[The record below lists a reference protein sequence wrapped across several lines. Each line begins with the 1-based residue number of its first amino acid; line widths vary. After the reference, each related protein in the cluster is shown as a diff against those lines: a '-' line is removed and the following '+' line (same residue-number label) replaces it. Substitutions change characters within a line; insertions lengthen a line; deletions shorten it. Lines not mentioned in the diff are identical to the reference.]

1 MFISTDAIIL
11 KNTPYQETSII
22 SRLFTKDTGKISV
35 IFKGA
40 KRKKN
45 NLSAIIEPGNVI
57 NITFYDKPNL
67 KLSKE
72 VKLIKTY
79 YNSRKILSHYYYT
92 MAIISLIDKLCMDN
106 QSYTEL
112 YNLLISILDKMDD
125 QALTTELLFIYF
137 LLHLNKHIGYE
148 ININALLVDKD
159 MKDKKDEDEIIK
171 YLMGSINNLH
181 MIDLAIV
188 NKLDLLNRLKI
199 TIYRHMKH
207 HVIDLNEIYSINML
221 KSINNERTSRSN

>member
-1 MFISTDAIIL
+1 MFISTDAIVL

-22 SRLFTKDTGKISV
+22 SRLFTENSGKISV

-40 KRKKN
+40 KRNNN
-45 NLSAIIEPGNVI
+45 NLSGIIESGNVI
-57 NITFYDKPNL
+57 NITYYDKPNL

-72 VKLIKTY
+72 VKMIKIY
-79 YNSRKILSHYYYT
+79 YNSRKKLNHYYYT

-106 QSYTEL
+106 ETYINL
-112 YNLLISILDKMDD
+112 YNLSVSILDKMDD
-125 QALTTELLFIYF
+125 QLINIELLFIYF
-137 LLHLNKHIGYE
+137 LIHLNKHIGYE
-148 ININALLVDKD
+148 ININKTILSKKVVDRD
-159 MKDKKDEDEIIK
+159 QEINVLK
-171 YLMGSINNLH
+171 YFINSIDTLH
-181 MIDLAIV
+181 MVDLKMV

-221 KSINNERTSRSN
+221 KSINNERTSRPN